1 MSRIKKEVRE
11 RVFKKYKGHCAYC
24 GKVLNSIKDMQI
36 DHLVPIRAAEEGKAD
51 WREVENENNYMPA
64 CRRCNHYKR
73 AHDLETFRTMI
84 QEIPKKLYR
93 DSYIFKV
100 GRDFGN
106 VVTFERP
113 ITFYFELIKRL
124 MEGKDI

>member
-84 QEIPKKLYR
+84 QEIPKKLRR
-93 DSYIFKV
+93 DSYIFNV
-100 GRDFGN
+100 GEDFGIVGSN
-106 VVTFERP
+106 EQIIKFWFESVKYP
-113 ITFYFELIKRL
+113 KEEEK
-124 MEGKDI
+124 E